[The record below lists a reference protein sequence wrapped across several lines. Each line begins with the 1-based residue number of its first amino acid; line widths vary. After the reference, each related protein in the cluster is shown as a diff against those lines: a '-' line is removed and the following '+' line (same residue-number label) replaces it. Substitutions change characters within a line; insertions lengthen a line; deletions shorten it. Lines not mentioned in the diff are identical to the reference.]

1 LTKFLFSC
9 ARPWHASRRT
19 FRHILFRNLREG
31 KPKWKLAPV
40 KREVAALKSRSVRF
54 EDYDMP
60 GMKTEGVVSTAGG
73 AKAARFKDGED
84 RAVIQS
90 L

>member
-1 LTKFLFSC
+1 
-9 ARPWHASRRT
+9 
-19 FRHILFRNLREG
+19 
-31 KPKWKLAPV
+31 
-40 KREVAALKSRSVRF
+40 
-54 EDYDMP
+54 MP
-60 GMKTEGVVSTAGG
+60 GMKTAGVVSTAGG